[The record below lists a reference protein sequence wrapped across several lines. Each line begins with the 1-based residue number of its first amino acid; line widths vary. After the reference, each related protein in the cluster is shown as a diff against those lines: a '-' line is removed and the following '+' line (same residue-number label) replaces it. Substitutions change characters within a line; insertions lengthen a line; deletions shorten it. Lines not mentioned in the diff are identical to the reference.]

1 MTEPN
6 EDLLD
11 EPNMAHQDPLFVSD
25 PVREVASAAQ
35 GVGRE
40 PDQPALEVDTGSS
53 QDFGDPEEGVE
64 RH

>member
-1 MTEPN
+1 
-6 EDLLD
+6 
-11 EPNMAHQDPLFVSD
+11 MAHQDPLFVSD

-53 QDFGDPEEGVE
+53 QDFGDPEDGVE